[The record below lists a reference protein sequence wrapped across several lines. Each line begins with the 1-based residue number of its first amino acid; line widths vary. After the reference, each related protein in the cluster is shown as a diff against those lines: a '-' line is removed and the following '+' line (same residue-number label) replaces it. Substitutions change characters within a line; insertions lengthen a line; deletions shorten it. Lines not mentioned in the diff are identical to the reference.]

1 MILILTCGRKIRLTH
16 QKMFLTHLTNF
27 YTRKM
32 KKYLL
37 VFVMLILGSASYAQG
52 LSVTDDN
59 LDMAVLSVELDGAA
73 MASLEMKQ
81 ELQLTEEQYT
91 QIEQLNTLRYQQLQ
105 LAEET
110 LANNPSRRTKEFRNI
125 HLQNDRELEAVLND
139 TQMRQYQ
146 MMEGRFAMRF
156 VSENEEE

>member
-1 MILILTCGRKIRLTH
+1 
-16 QKMFLTHLTNF
+16 
-27 YTRKM
+27 
-32 KKYLL
+32 
-37 VFVMLILGSASYAQG
+37 MLIIGSASYAQG
-52 LSVTDDN
+52 LSVTDDK

-91 QIEQLNTLRYQQLQ
+91 QVEYLNALRYQQLQ

-110 LANNPSRRTKEFRNI
+110 LADNPSGRTKEFRSI
-125 HLQNDRELEAVLND
+125 HLKNDRELQTVLND
-139 TQMRQYQ
+139 QQMRQYQ